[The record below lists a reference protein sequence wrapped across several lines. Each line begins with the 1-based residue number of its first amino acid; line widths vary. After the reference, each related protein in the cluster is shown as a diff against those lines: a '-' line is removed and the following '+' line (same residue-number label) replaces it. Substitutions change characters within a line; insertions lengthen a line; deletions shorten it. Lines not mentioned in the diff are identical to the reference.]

1 MEISILGQ
9 NIKHF
14 RKAKGISA
22 YRLAKES
29 NVGGSTISQIEN
41 GQRQTLNSDTLVKIA
56 EVLNISV
63 NDLLNINDNTEYESN
78 DLEEILNL
86 LLADDYIMIDSQK
99 ITSDEKKELQL
110 IFKIAISL
118 IKEKRKK

>member
-1 MEISILGQ
+1 MNVSILGN
-9 NIKHF
+9 NIKYF
-14 RKAKGISA
+14 RKIRGLSA

>member
-1 MEISILGQ
+1 MNVSILGN
-9 NIKHF
+9 NIKYF
-14 RKAKGISA
+14 RKIRGLSA

-63 NDLLNINDNTEYESN
+63 NNLLNINDNTEYESN